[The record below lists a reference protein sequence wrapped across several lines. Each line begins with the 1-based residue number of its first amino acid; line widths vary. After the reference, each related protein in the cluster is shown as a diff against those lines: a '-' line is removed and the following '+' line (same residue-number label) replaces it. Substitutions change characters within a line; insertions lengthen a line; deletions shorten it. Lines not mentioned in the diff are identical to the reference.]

1 MAEPYPPIE
10 PYEHGM
16 LDVGDGNL
24 VYWEVC
30 GNPGGKPA
38 LVVHGGPG
46 SGCGPSNRRYF
57 DPERF
62 RVVLFDQRGCGRST
76 PHASDPATDMTV
88 NTTDH
93 LIADMERLRENL
105 GIERWLLYG
114 GSWGSTLILAYAER
128 YPQRVSQILV
138 LGVTMTRR
146 SEIDW
151 LYRGVGRFFPEE
163 WEQFRAGVPEAE
175 RDKDLV
181 SAYAQLPATG
191 ANTSRAAVV
200 HARTLEMLERIGVS
214 KRLAGLGIQARQFSI
229 RDGDRELV
237 PVRFD
242 RLPTEY
248 PYTLMVPQNIT
259 EQVLLDRLEELG
271 ARVHRPY
278 VATRV
283 SQTAD
288 GAEVALDSGDMIKAQ
303 YVVAADGMNSTIRD
317 LAAEVIWGSRFRIH
331 ERVADQYRAG
341 RVLLAG
347 DAAHTHSPAGGQGM
361 NLGLRDAVTLGDALS
376 VALREGREDKLD
388 EYAAGSRAEA
398 MRVVALAHRL
408 TRLATAPPAVR
419 PLRNVALRLLA
430 HVPAFRRRLAEQLSA
445 IGHR

>member
-1 MAEPYPPIE
+1 MSELP
-10 PYEHGM
+10 GRT
-16 LDVGDGNL
+16 
-24 VYWEVC
+24 EV
-30 GNPGGKPA
+30 
-38 LVVHGGPG
+38 LVVGAGPVGLAVATSLVGHGH
-46 SGCGPSNRRYF
+46 
-57 DPERF
+57 DVTVVER
-62 RVVLFDQRGCGRST
+62 Q
-76 PHASDPATDMTV
+76 AA
-88 NTTDH
+88 
-93 LIADMERLRENL
+93 
-105 GIERWLLYG
+105 
-114 GSWGSTLILAYAER
+114 
-128 YPQRVSQILV
+128 
-138 LGVTMTRR
+138 
-146 SEIDW
+146 
-151 LYRGVGRFFPEE
+151 
-163 WEQFRAGVPEAE
+163 
-175 RDKDLV
+175 
-181 SAYAQLPATG
+181 G

-214 KRLAGLGIQARQFSI
+214 ERLAGLGIHARQFSI

-242 RLPTEY
+242 GLPTEY

-259 EQVLLDRLEELG
+259 EQVLLDR
-271 ARVHRPY
+271 PC
-278 VATRV
+278 VATGV

-288 GAEVALDSGDMIKAQ
+288 GAEVTLDSGDMIKAD

-317 LAAEVIWGSRFRIH
+317 LAGLGSDGNDALSLSFTLADVRVEGGLPADQVLLFFSTPGMLVVAPLPDGSFRLVAEVDDAPEEPDVAYAQRLLNTRGPRRTTVKVTEVIWGSRFRIH

-388 EYAAGSRAEA
+388 EYAASSRAEA

-419 PLRNVALRLLA
+419 PLRNVGLRLLA
-430 HVPAFRRRLAEQLSA
+430 FVPAFRRRLAEELSA
-445 IGHR
+445 LGHR